1 MKITAWLE
9 SLAVDATPDMDECVE
24 VLGPYIDYLNR
35 FKDTPQD
42 PEWHGEGD
50 VHIHTGMVLDELYL
64 LLGSEASHIQGW
76 QRQALILGVILH
88 DIAKPIRTREIDIQ
102 GTIRIGAPQHEDIG
116 RSYLAF
122 KLQDFGLPFKVIWTV
137 LNLVG
142 EHHMPKLL
150 AVRNKPSK
158 DYFRMA
164 RQVNTELV
172 YWLEVADMRGRTCPD
187 MSQQL
192 LYLEEFKLFAEEYGV
207 WDQSFDVRSKLAPEL
222 DQLLPSI
229 QDYVYAHALYQL
241 ENGKITQPEEALGT
255 TYQHREDHPHVVVM
269 CAPSGSG
276 KSTWI
281 NQNYPDYELVSL
293 DELREEFNGDRS
305 IQKNKGQIIQA
316 AKELLRVSLRK
327 KQGVVWDATNLRSD
341 FRALIADLARDY
353 HALVTLV
360 VILQPENAIYKN
372 NRARKYSVPE
382 SVLDKQLDD
391 YQLPTLDEAH
401 QYWVVGE
408 KGKTLFR
415 SGYYQEADD
424 GFC

>member
-1 MKITAWLE
+1 MKITTWLE
-9 SLAVDATPDMDECVE
+9 HLAVDAMPTIDECVE
-24 VLGPYIDYLNR
+24 QLGPHIDYLNR

-42 PEWHGEGD
+42 HKWHAEGD

-64 LLGSEASHIQGW
+64 LLSNQASHIQGW

-88 DIAKPIRTREIDIQ
+88 DIAKPIRTREVDIQ
-102 GTIRIGAPQHEDIG
+102 GKIRIAAPQHEDIG

-122 KLQDFGLPFKVIWTV
+122 KLHHLELSFEVVWTV

-142 EHHMPKLL
+142 EHHMPKRL
-150 AVRNKPSK
+150 AIKNMSVS
-158 DYFRMA
+158 DYWRLA

-187 MSQQL
+187 LAQQL
-192 LYLEEFKLFAEEYGV
+192 LYLEEFKLFAEDYGV
-207 WDQSFDVRSKLAPEL
+207 WGKPLDVRSKLAPEL
-222 DQLLPSI
+222 NQLSPHI

-293 DELREEFNGDRS
+293 DVLREEFNGDRS
-305 IQKNKGQIIQA
+305 IQKNIGQILQA

-341 FRALIADLARDY
+341 FRALIIDLARDY

-360 VILQPENAIYKN
+360 VMLQPEKTIYKN
-372 NRARKYSVPE
+372 NLARQYSVPD
-382 SVLDKQLDD
+382 SVLDKQFDD
-391 YQLPTLDEAH
+391 YQLPALNEAH

-415 SGYYQEADD
+415 NGYYRESGD